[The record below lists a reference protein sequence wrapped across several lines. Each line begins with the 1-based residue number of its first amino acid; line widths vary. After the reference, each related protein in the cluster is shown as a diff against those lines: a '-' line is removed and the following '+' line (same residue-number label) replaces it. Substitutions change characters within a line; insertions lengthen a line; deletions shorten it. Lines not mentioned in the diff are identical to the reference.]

1 MFFPPMNK
9 EMQQHIINLNKK
21 NITKP
26 SLTYKEYYTKRFAE
40 ECKDLIANP
49 KFSMKYMMIMTYMQ
63 KNIKEKTLKEY
74 KEKYPGYPLS

>member
-40 ECKDLIANP
+40 ECKDLV
-49 KFSMKYMMIMTYMQ
+49 
-63 KNIKEKTLKEY
+63 
-74 KEKYPGYPLS
+74 